1 MSPSAVLEHTA
12 PTTPDRRPR
21 RPALLAAVVLL
32 LAVVASG
39 LVLAFGPSSAQTS
52 ESTGTGLPAG
62 AQAAEAAARLAQSD
76 SADAVPAL
84 VVVSREDRSPLTAA
98 DVAAL
103 TALSPRLAAL
113 GLPGPPAE
121 PVLGPQDEVATITV
135 LMPASLSDDDNTTA
149 VDELRDTARDGLPDG
164 LVAQVTGGPAFRADI
179 GAVFEGADVTLLLAT
194 AGVVAA
200 LLLLTYRSPF
210 LWLVPLVVVGVGDRV
225 AAILVGALA
234 GAVDLDV
241 DASAAGIIS
250 VLVFGAGTNYALLLV
265 ARYRDELRRRE
276 DRFAAM
282 DRALRTTS
290 PAILASGGTVALSLL
305 TLLFADLTSNRG
317 LGFGGAVGVVTAMV
331 FGLVVLPAALVLP
344 GRWLFWPFVPR
355 VGDPTTAERAGLW
368 ARLGE
373 LVSRR
378 PAGVAAVSLVLLGAL
393 SLGAL
398 GASTGLALAD
408 SFRETPEAVEGQR
421 TLERTLPAGA
431 AQPLTVVSAPDAV
444 DQVVAAARQV
454 DGVVDVRP
462 APVRGDVAVT
472 SVVLDT
478 APGTDGSDA
487 ALVALRE
494 RLADVPGADAAV
506 GGETAEAYDV
516 AQATARDTRVVVP
529 LVLVLVLLVL
539 AVLLRALLAPLL
551 LVLSTVVSYFS
562 ALGAAWLVFDLGF
575 GFPALDQGVPL
586 LSFLFLVALGV
597 DYSVFLVARTR
608 EDVLDGHSTRD
619 AVVRALAATGGVIT
633 SAGIVLAAVF
643 AVLGVL
649 PIIVL
654 TQIGVIV
661 GLGVLL
667 DTLVVRTVLVP
678 SLAMVAGERYW
689 WPSRLGRSAS
699 GRSSSSPVRGP
710 RIRRS
715 DAAISTSSI
724 DASRRRM

>member
-1 MSPSAVLEHTA
+1 V
-12 PTTPDRRPR
+12 PDRRPR
-21 RPALLAAVVLL
+21 GPALLAAAVLV
-32 LAVVASG
+32 LAVLASG

-52 ESTGTGLPAG
+52 ESTGTALPAG
-62 AQAAEAAARLAQSD
+62 AQSAEVAERLAASDAADAAPALVVFSREDEEPLTEADVAQLTARAARLA
-76 SADAVPAL
+76 
-84 VVVSREDRSPLTAA
+84 E
-98 DVAAL
+98 
-103 TALSPRLAAL
+103 L

-121 PVLGPQDEVATITV
+121 PVLSPQREVATVAV
-135 LMPASLSDDDNTTA
+135 LLSTALSDDANTR
-149 VDELRDTARDGLPDG
+149 VVEDLRAAATDDLPDG
-164 LVAQVTGGPAFRADI
+164 LVAEVTGGPAFRADI

-194 AGVVAA
+194 VGVVAA
-200 LLLLTYRSPF
+200 LLLLTYRSPL
-210 LWLVPLVVVGVGDRV
+210 LWLVPLLVVVVGDRV
-225 AAILVGALA
+225 AVVLVGAA
-234 GAVDLDV
+234 SGVVGLDV

-265 ARYRDELRRRE
+265 ARYRDELRQRE

-282 DRALRTTS
+282 DRALRTTA

-305 TLLFADLTSNRG
+305 TLLIADLTSNRG
-317 LGFGGAVGVVTAMV
+317 LGFGGAVGVVVAMV

-355 VGDPTTAERAGLW
+355 VGDPTTAERAGAW
-368 ARLGE
+368 ARLGR

-378 PAGVAAVSLVLLGAL
+378 PAAVAAGSLVLLGAL

-408 SFRETPEAVEGQR
+408 AFRETPEAVAGQR
-421 TLERTLPAGA
+421 TLERALPAGA
-431 AQPLTVVSAPDAV
+431 AQPLTVVSVPEAAQD
-444 DQVVAAARQV
+444 VAAAAREV
-454 DGVVDVRP
+454 DGVVEVRP
-462 APVRGDVAVT
+462 GAGDDALAVT
-472 SVVLDT
+472 QVVLAA
-478 APGTDGSDA
+478 APGTDASDDA
-487 ALVALRE
+487 VAALRE
-494 RLADVPGADAAV
+494 RLAEVPGADAAV
-506 GGETAEAYDV
+506 GGETAEEFDV
-516 AQATARDTRVVVP
+516 QSATARDTRVVVP
-529 LVLVLVLLVL
+529 LVLVLVFVVL

-608 EDVLDGHSTRD
+608 EDVVGGFATRD

-678 SLAMVAGERYW
+678 SLAMVVGERYW
-689 WPSRLGRSAS
+689 WPSRLGLAGQDS
-699 GRSSSSPVRGP
+699 GSSPSSPTRGP
-710 RIRRS
+710 EMRRS
-715 DAAISTSSI
+715 DAAMGTSSI

>member
-1 MSPSAVLEHTA
+1 
-12 PTTPDRRPR
+12 
-21 RPALLAAVVLL
+21 VLL
-32 LAVVASG
+32 LAVLTAG
-39 LVLAFGPSSAQTS
+39 LVLALGPSGAQTS
-52 ESTGTGLPAG
+52 ESTGTALPAG
-62 AQAAEAAARLAQSD
+62 AQSAEAAARLARSD
-76 SADAVPAL
+76 AADAVPAL
-84 VVVSREDRSPLTAA
+84 VVLSREDRAPLTDA
-98 DVAAL
+98 DLAVLAERG
-103 TALSPRLAAL
+103 PRLAAV
-113 GLPGPPAE
+113 GLPGPPPE
-121 PVLGPQDEVATITV
+121 PVLGPTGEVATVAV
-135 LMPASLSDDDNTTA
+135 LLANDLSDADNAAA
-149 VDELRDTARDGLPDG
+149 VEDLRKVAGADLPPG
-164 LVAQVTGGPAFRADI
+164 LVAEVTGGPAFRADI

-225 AAILVGALA
+225 ASVLVGALS
-234 GAVDLDV
+234 GAVGLDV

-282 DRALRTTS
+282 DRALRTTA

-317 LGFGGAVGVVTAMV
+317 LGFGGAVGVVVAMAV
-331 FGLVVLPAALVLP
+331 GLVVLPAALVLP

-355 VGDPTTAERAGLW
+355 VGDPTTAERAGVW
-368 ARLGE
+368 SRLGR
-373 LVSRR
+373 LVARR
-378 PAGVAAVSLVLLGAL
+378 PAVVAAGSLALLGAL

-408 SFRETPEAVEGQR
+408 SFREPPEAVQGQR
-421 TLERTLPAGA
+421 TLERSLPAGA
-431 AQPLTVVSAPDAV
+431 AAPLTVVSAPDGV
-444 DQVVAAARQV
+444 DAVVAAAEGV
-454 DGVVDVRP
+454 DGVVEVRP
-462 APVRGDVAVT
+462 APVTGDLAVT
-472 SVVLDT
+472 SVVLD
-478 APGTDGSDA
+478 AAAGTDRSDE

-494 RLADVPGADAAV
+494 RLAEVPEADAAV

-516 AQATARDTRVVVP
+516 ARATARDTRVVVP
-529 LVLVLVLLVL
+529 LVLVLVFLVL

-608 EDVLDGHSTRD
+608 EDVLDGHPTRD

-661 GLGVLL
+661 GIGVLL

-689 WPSRLGRSAS
+689 WPSRLAR
-699 GRSSSSPVRGP
+699 P
-710 RIRRS
+710 
-715 DAAISTSSI
+715 T
-724 DASRRRM
+724 

>member
-1 MSPSAVLEHTA
+1 MPPSSPASTLVRGT
-12 PTTPDRRPR
+12 PVRPDRRPR
-21 RPALLAAVVLL
+21 RPALLASVVLL
-32 LAVVASG
+32 LSVIASA
-39 LVLAFGPSSAQTS
+39 LVLAFGPSGAQTS
-52 ESTGTGLPAG
+52 ESTGTALPAG
-62 AQAAEAAARLAQSD
+62 AQSAEAAERLAD
-76 SADAVPAL
+76 SSAADRAPAL
-84 VVVSREDRSPLTAA
+84 VVFSRQDQGRLTDDDLAEIA
-98 DVAAL
+98 
-103 TALSPRLAAL
+103 SRGPSLAAL

-121 PVLGPQDEVATITV
+121 PVRSPEGDVATLAV
-135 LMPASLSDDDNTTA
+135 LLSTALSDDANAEVVED
-149 VDELRDTARDGLPDG
+149 LRAAAGDGLPDG
-164 LVAQVTGGPAFRADI
+164 LVAEVTGGPAFRADI

-194 AGVVAA
+194 IGVVAA
-200 LLLLTYRSPF
+200 LLLLTYRSPL
-210 LWLVPLVVVGVGDRV
+210 LWLVPLIVVGVGDRV
-225 AAILVGALA
+225 AGVVVGAVSQVV
-234 GAVDLDV
+234 GLDV

-265 ARYRDELRRRE
+265 ARYRDELRSRE

-282 DRALRTTS
+282 DRALRTTT

-305 TLLFADLTSNRG
+305 TLLVADLTSNRG
-317 LGFGGAVGVVTAMV
+317 LGFGGAVGVVVAMV

-368 ARLGE
+368 SRLGTR
-373 LVSRR
+373 VARR
-378 PAGVAAVSLVLLGAL
+378 PAAVAAGSLVLLGAL

-398 GASTGLALAD
+398 GASTGLALVD
-408 SFRETPEAVEGQR
+408 SFRETPEAVAGQR
-421 TLERTLPAGA
+421 TLERALPAGA
-431 AQPLTVVSAPDAV
+431 AQPLTVVSAPGAATD
-444 DQVVAAARQV
+444 VAAAAREV
-454 DGVVDVRP
+454 DGVVEVRP
-462 APVRGDVAVT
+462 GAVDGELAVT
-472 SVVLDT
+472 QVVLAA
-478 APGTDGSDA
+478 APGTDASDDA
-487 ALVALRE
+487 VVALRE

-506 GGETAEAYDV
+506 GGETAEELDV
-516 AQATARDTRVVVP
+516 QTATARDTRVVVP
-529 LVLVLVLLVL
+529 LVLVLVFLVL

-597 DYSVFLVARTR
+597 DYSVFLIARTR
-608 EDVLDGHSTRD
+608 EDVLGGHPTRV

-661 GLGVLL
+661 GIGVLL

-689 WPSRLGRSAS
+689 WPSRLSR
-699 GRSSSSPVRGP
+699 
-710 RIRRS
+710 
-715 DAAISTSSI
+715 TS
-724 DASRRRM
+724 

>member
-1 MSPSAVLEHTA
+1 MSPSAHTSVLERATA
-12 PTTPDRRPR
+12 SPPDRRPR
-21 RPALLAAVVLL
+21 RPALLATVVLL
-32 LAVVASG
+32 LALVASG
-39 LVLAFGPSSAQTS
+39 LVFAFGPSSAQTS

-62 AQAAEAAARLAQSD
+62 AESAEAAERLAQSD
-76 SADAVPAL
+76 AADAIPAL
-84 VVVSREDRSPLTAA
+84 VVFSREDGS
-98 DVAAL
+98 AL
-103 TALSPRLAAL
+103 TAPDLGALEELAPRLAEL
-113 GLPGPPAE
+113 GRPGPPAVPE
-121 PVLGPQDEVATITV
+121 LGPEREVATVTV
-135 LMPASLSDDDNTTA
+135 LLSGELSDEANAAAVEDLRGTA
-149 VDELRDTARDGLPDG
+149 TDGLPDG

-210 LWLVPLVVVGVGDRV
+210 LWLVPLVVVGLGDRV
-225 AAILVGALA
+225 AGILVGALA

-265 ARYRDELRRRE
+265 ARYRDELRQRE

-282 DRALRTTS
+282 DRALRTTT

-305 TLLFADLTSNRG
+305 TLLLADLTSNRG
-317 LGFGGAVGVVTAMV
+317 LGFGGAVGVATAML

-355 VGDPTTAERAGLW
+355 VGDLTTAERAGLW
-368 ARLGE
+368 SRLGR

-378 PAGVAAVSLVLLGAL
+378 PAAVAAGSLVLLGAL

-421 TLERTLPAGA
+421 TLERALPAGA
-431 AQPLTVVSAPDAV
+431 AQPLTVVSSADGLR
-444 DQVVAAARQV
+444 DVVAAAEQV
-454 DGVVDVRP
+454 EGVVDVRP
-462 APVRGDVAVT
+462 APVTGDTAVT
-472 SVVLDT
+472 SVVLEA
-478 APGTDGSDA
+478 APGTERSDA

-529 LVLVLVLLVL
+529 LVLVLVFLVL
-539 AVLLRALLAPLL
+539 ALLLRALLAPLL

-608 EDVLDGHSTRD
+608 EDVLDGHPTRE

-689 WPSRLGRSAS
+689 WPSRLAQ
-699 GRSSSSPVRGP
+699 VR
-710 RIRRS
+710 
-715 DAAISTSSI
+715 
-724 DASRRRM
+724 

>member
-1 MSPSAVLEHTA
+1 L
-12 PTTPDRRPR
+12 PDRRPR
-21 RPALLAAVVLL
+21 RPALLASVVLV
-32 LAVVASG
+32 LAVLASG
-39 LVLAFGPSSAQTS
+39 LVLAFGPSGAQTS
-52 ESTGTGLPAG
+52 ESTGTALPAG
-62 AQAAEAAARLAQSD
+62 AQSAEAAERLAESD
-76 SADAVPAL
+76 AADTAPAL
-84 VVVSREDRSPLTAA
+84 VVFSREDGGRLTSA
-98 DVAAL
+98 DLAAL
-103 TALSPRLAAL
+103 AERSPRLADL

-121 PVLGPQDEVATITV
+121 PVRSPEGDVATVAV
-135 LMPASLSDDDNTTA
+135 LLSTALSDDANAEVVED
-149 VDELRDTARDGLPDG
+149 LRAAASEDLPDG
-164 LVAQVTGGPAFRADI
+164 LVAEVTGGPAFRADI

-194 AGVVAA
+194 VGVVAA
-200 LLLLTYRSPF
+200 LLLLTYRSPL

-225 AAILVGALA
+225 AGVVVGAVSQVV
-234 GAVDLDV
+234 GLDV

-265 ARYRDELRRRE
+265 ARYRDELRSRE

-282 DRALRTTS
+282 DRALRTTT

-305 TLLFADLTSNRG
+305 TLLVADLTSNRG
-317 LGFGGAVGVVTAMV
+317 LGFGGAVGVVVAMV

-355 VGDPTTAERAGLW
+355 VGDPTTAERAGVW
-368 ARLGE
+368 SRLGT
-373 LVSRR
+373 LVARR
-378 PAGVAAVSLVLLGAL
+378 PAAVAAGSLVLLGAL

-398 GASTGLALAD
+398 GASTGLALVD
-408 SFRETPEAVEGQR
+408 SFRETPEAVAGQR
-421 TLERTLPAGA
+421 TLERALPAGA
-431 AQPLTVVSAPDAV
+431 AQPLTVVSAPGAASD
-444 DQVVAAARQV
+444 VAAAAREV
-454 DGVVDVRP
+454 DGVVEVRP
-462 APVRGDVAVT
+462 GAVDGEVAVT
-472 SVVLDT
+472 QVVLAA
-478 APGTDGSDA
+478 APGTDASDDA
-487 ALVALRE
+487 VEALRE

-506 GGETAEAYDV
+506 GGETAEELDV
-516 AQATARDTRVVVP
+516 QTATARDTRVVVP
-529 LVLVLVLLVL
+529 LVLVLVFLVL

-562 ALGAAWLVFDLGF
+562 ALGAAWLVFDFGF

-608 EDVLDGHSTRD
+608 EDVLGGFPTRV

-661 GLGVLL
+661 GIGVLL

-678 SLAMVAGERYW
+678 SLAMVVGERYW
-689 WPSRLGRSAS
+689 WPSRL
-699 GRSSSSPVRGP
+699 
-710 RIRRS
+710 
-715 DAAISTSSI
+715 
-724 DASRRRM
+724 SRVS

>member
-1 MSPSAVLEHTA
+1 MVPSARTPVLER
-12 PTTPDRRPR
+12 PTPVSADRRPR
-21 RPALLAAVVLL
+21 RPALLACVVLL
-32 LAVVASG
+32 LAVVAAG
-39 LVLAFGPSSAQTS
+39 LVLAFGPSGAQTS
-52 ESTGTGLPAG
+52 ESTGTGLPEG
-62 AQAAEAAARLAQSD
+62 AQSAEAADRLARSD
-76 SADAVPAL
+76 AAEAVPAL
-84 VVVSREDRSPLTAA
+84 VVLSREDGAPLSES

-103 TALSPRLAAL
+103 AERGPQLAAL
-113 GLPGPPAE
+113 GLPGPPAA
-121 PVLGPQDEVATITV
+121 PALSATGEVATLAV
-135 LMPASLSDDDNTTA
+135 LLPTDLSDADNAAA
-149 VDELRDTARDGLPDG
+149 VEALRETARDDLPEG
-164 LVAQVTGGPAFRADI
+164 LVAQVTGGPAYRADI

-225 AAILVGALA
+225 AAVLVGALA
-234 GAVDLDV
+234 GVVGLDV

-317 LGFGGAVGVVTAMV
+317 LGFGGAVGVATAML

-368 ARLGE
+368 SRLGR

-378 PAGVAAVSLVLLGAL
+378 PAAVAAGSLVLLGAL

-431 AQPLTVVSAPDAV
+431 AQPLTVVSSADALPD
-444 DQVVAAARQV
+444 VVAAAEQV
-454 DGVVDVRP
+454 EGVVDVRP
-462 APVRGDVAVT
+462 APVTGDTAVT
-472 SVVLDT
+472 SVVLEA
-478 APGTDGSDA
+478 APGTEASDA

-494 RLADVPGADAAV
+494 RLAGLPGADAAI

-689 WPSRLGRSAS
+689 WPSRLGR
-699 GRSSSSPVRGP
+699 
-710 RIRRS
+710 
-715 DAAISTSSI
+715 
-724 DASRRRM
+724 

>member
-1 MSPSAVLEHTA
+1 LILERPLHPPARTPVLDRPAST
-12 PTTPDRRPR
+12 PPDRRPR
-21 RPALLAAVVLL
+21 RPALLATVVLL
-32 LAVVASG
+32 LALLGSG

-52 ESTGTGLPAG
+52 DSTGTGLPEG
-62 AQAAEAAARLAQSD
+62 AQSAVAAERLAQSD
-76 SADAVPAL
+76 AADAVPAL
-84 VVVSREDRSPLTAA
+84 VVFSREDGGPLTAPDLGLLEDLA
-98 DVAAL
+98 
-103 TALSPRLAAL
+103 PQLAAL
-113 GLPGPPAE
+113 GRPGPP
-121 PVLGPQDEVATITV
+121 PVPELGPGGEVATVTV
-135 LMPASLSDDDNTTA
+135 LLPGDLSDAANTTA
-149 VDELRDTARDGLPDG
+149 VEDLRETATDGLPDG
-164 LVAQVTGGPAFRADI
+164 LGAQVTGGPAFRADI

-317 LGFGGAVGVVTAMV
+317 LGFGGAVGVATAML

-368 ARLGE
+368 SRLGR

-378 PAGVAAVSLVLLGAL
+378 PAAVAAGSLVLLGAL

-431 AQPLTVVSAPDAV
+431 AQPLTVVASAAALRD
-444 DQVVAAARQV
+444 VVAAAEQV
-454 DGVVDVRP
+454 EGVVDVRP
-462 APVRGDVAVT
+462 APVTGDTAVT
-472 SVVLDT
+472 SVVLEA
-478 APGTDGSDA
+478 APGTAASDT

-494 RLADVPGADAAV
+494 RLAGLPGADAAV

-689 WPSRLGRSAS
+689 WPSRLGR
-699 GRSSSSPVRGP
+699 
-710 RIRRS
+710 
-715 DAAISTSSI
+715 
-724 DASRRRM
+724 

>member
-1 MSPSAVLEHTA
+1 MTASPATSTLTVH
-12 PTTPDRRPR
+12 PPGPDRRPR
-21 RPALLAAVVLL
+21 RPALLASVVLL
-32 LAVVASG
+32 LSALLAG
-39 LVLAFGPSSAQTS
+39 LVLALGPSGAQTS
-52 ESTGTGLPAG
+52 GSTGTALPDG
-62 AQAAEAAARLAQSD
+62 AQSAEAAARLARSD
-76 SADAVPAL
+76 ASDAVPAL
-84 VVVSREDRSPLTAA
+84 VVFSREDAAPLARG
-98 DVAAL
+98 DLSAL
-103 TALSPRLAAL
+103 AQRAPVLAGL

-121 PVLGPQDEVATITV
+121 PVLSPQGDVATLAV
-135 LMPASLSDDDNTTA
+135 LLSAGLSDVDNATA
-149 VDELRDTARDGLPDG
+149 VEQLREAATDGLPAG
-164 LVAQVTGGPAFRADI
+164 LVAQVTGGPAYRADI

-210 LWLVPLVVVGVGDRV
+210 LWLVPLVVVAAGDRV
-225 AAILVGALA
+225 AVVLVGALSSA
-234 GAVDLDV
+234 LGLDV

-282 DRALRTTS
+282 DRALRTTA

-305 TLLFADLTSNRG
+305 TLLLADLTSNRG
-317 LGFGGAVGVVTAMV
+317 LGFGGAVGVAVAMAV
-331 FGLVVLPAALVLP
+331 GLVVLPAALVLP

-355 VGDPTTAERAGLW
+355 VGDPTTAERAGVW
-368 ARLGE
+368 ARLGR

-378 PAGVAAVSLVLLGAL
+378 PALVATGSLVLLGAL

-398 GASTGLALAD
+398 GASTGLPLAD
-408 SFRETPEAVEGQR
+408 SFRETPEAVQGQR
-421 TLERTLPAGA
+421 TLERALPAGA
-431 AQPLTVVSAPDAV
+431 AQPLTVVSAPGAV
-444 DQVVAAARQV
+444 DEVVTAAERV

-472 SVVLDT
+472 SVVLDSSQ
-478 APGTDGSDA
+478 GTDRSDA
-487 ALVALRE
+487 AIVALRE
-494 RLADVPGADAAV
+494 RLADLPAADAAV

-529 LVLVLVLLVL
+529 LVLLLVFAVL

-562 ALGAAWLVFDLGF
+562 ALGAAWLIFDLGF

-597 DYSVFLVARTR
+597 DYSVFLIARTR
-608 EDVLDGHSTRD
+608 EDVLDGFSTRD

-689 WPSRLGRSAS
+689 WPSRLS
-699 GRSSSSPVRGP
+699 
-710 RIRRS
+710 RRS
-715 DAAISTSSI
+715 
-724 DASRRRM
+724 

>member
-1 MSPSAVLEHTA
+1 VRPSTATPVLERDPAHVL
-12 PTTPDRRPR
+12 DRRPR
-21 RPALLAAVVLL
+21 RPALLSCVVLVL
-32 LAVVASG
+32 SVVLAG
-39 LVLAFGPSSAQTS
+39 LVLAFGPSGAQTS
-52 ESTGTGLPAG
+52 ESTGTALPDG
-62 AQAAEAAARLAQSD
+62 AQSAEAAARLADSD
-76 SADAVPAL
+76 AADAVPAL
-84 VVVSREDRSPLTAA
+84 VVISREDGEPLTRADLAA
-98 DVAAL
+98 VGERAV
-103 TALSPRLAAL
+103 RLAEL

-121 PVLGPQDEVATITV
+121 PVLSPQGDVATATV
-135 LMPASLSDDDNTTA
+135 LLSSDLSDTA
-149 VDELRDTARDGLPDG
+149 NASAVEDLRRTAREGLPDG
-164 LVAQVTGGPAFRADI
+164 LVAQVTGGPAYRADI

-225 AAILVGALA
+225 AGVLVGWLS
-234 GAVDLDV
+234 GAVGLEV

-265 ARYRDELRRRE
+265 ARYRDELRQRE

-282 DRALRTTS
+282 AQALRTTA

-305 TLLFADLTSNRG
+305 TLLLADLTSNRG
-317 LGFGGAVGVVTAMV
+317 LGFGGAVGVAVAMAV
-331 FGLVVLPAALVLP
+331 GLVVLPAALVLP

-355 VGDPTTAERAGLW
+355 LGDPTTAERAGLW
-368 ARLGE
+368 SRLGR

-378 PAGVAAVSLVLLGAL
+378 PAFVAVASLGLLGAL

-398 GASTGLALAD
+398 NASTGLALAD
-408 SFRETPEAVEGQR
+408 SFRETPEAVAGQR
-421 TLERTLPAGA
+421 TLERALPAGA
-431 AQPLTVVSAPDAV
+431 AQPLTVVSAPGAV
-444 DQVVAAARQV
+444 DDVVAAAEQV
-454 DGVVDVRP
+454 EGVVDVRP

-472 SVVLDT
+472 SVVLD
-478 APGTDGSDA
+478 AAAGTDRSDA

-529 LVLVLVLLVL
+529 LVLVLVFLVL

-597 DYSVFLVARTR
+597 DYSVFLIARTR
-608 EDVLDGHSTRD
+608 EDVLLGFATRD

-689 WPSRLGRSAS
+689 WPSRLGRTPAHARPTVEDQAPLLS
-699 GRSSSSPVRGP
+699 GRP
-710 RIRRS
+710 
-715 DAAISTSSI
+715 
-724 DASRRRM
+724 

>member
-1 MSPSAVLEHTA
+1 MLSRE
-12 PTTPDRRPR
+12 D
-21 RPALLAAVVLL
+21 
-32 LAVVASG
+32 G
-39 LVLAFGPSSAQTS
+39 
-52 ESTGTGLPAG
+52 
-62 AQAAEAAARLAQSD
+62 ARLAD
-76 SADAVPAL
+76 ADLGAL
-84 VVVSREDRSPLTAA
+84 ADRA
-98 DVAAL
+98 
-103 TALSPRLAAL
+103 PRLAAL

-121 PVLGPQDEVATITV
+121 PVLSPGGEVATLTV
-135 LMPASLSDDDNTTA
+135 LLSSGLSDEANASA
-149 VDELRDTARDGLPDG
+149 VEELREAASTDLPDG
-164 LVAQVTGGPAFRADI
+164 LVAQVTGGPAYRADI

-225 AAILVGALA
+225 AGVLVGALS
-234 GAVDLDV
+234 GLIGLDV
-241 DASAAGIIS
+241 DAAAAGIIS

-265 ARYRDELRRRE
+265 ARYRDELRQQE

-282 DRALRTTS
+282 ARALRTTA

-305 TLLFADLTSNRG
+305 TLLLADLTSNRG
-317 LGFGGAVGVVTAMV
+317 LGFGGAVGVVVAMAV
-331 FGLVVLPAALVLP
+331 GLVALPAALVLP

-368 ARLGE
+368 SGLGR

-378 PAGVAAVSLVLLGAL
+378 PALTAAGSLVLLGVL

-398 GASTGLALAD
+398 SASTGLALAD
-408 SFRETPEAVEGQR
+408 SFRETPEAVQGQR
-421 TLERTLPAGA
+421 TLERALPGGS
-431 AQPLTVVSAPDAV
+431 AQPLTVVSSPEAAAA
-444 DQVVAAARQV
+444 VVAAAEQV
-454 DGVVDVRP
+454 EGVAAVR
-462 APVRGDVAVT
+462 ASPVSGDVAVT
-472 SVVLDT
+472 SVVVD
-478 APGTDGSDA
+478 AAAGTDRSDA
-487 ALVALRE
+487 ALVELRE
-494 RLADVPGADAAV
+494 RLAEVPGAEAAV
-506 GGETAEAYDV
+506 GGATAEAYDV

-608 EDVLDGHSTRD
+608 EDVVDGFSTRD

-689 WPSRLGRSAS
+689 WPSRPG
-699 GRSSSSPVRGP
+699 
-710 RIRRS
+710 
-715 DAAISTSSI
+715 TSS
-724 DASRRRM
+724 ARTS

>member
-1 MSPSAVLEHTA
+1 MSTA
-12 PTTPDRRPR
+12 TPTLDDVQVPAPDRRPR
-21 RPALLAAVVLL
+21 RPALLASVVLL
-32 LAVVASG
+32 LSALLAG
-39 LVLAFGPSSAQTS
+39 LVLVLGPSGAQTS
-52 ESTGTGLPAG
+52 ESTGTALPDG
-62 AQAAEAAARLAQSD
+62 AQSAEAAARLAQSD
-76 SADAVPAL
+76 ASDAVPAL
-84 VVVSREDRSPLTAA
+84 VVVSREDQAPLSGT
-98 DVAAL
+98 DLAAL
-103 TALSPRLAAL
+103 AERAPLLAGL

-121 PVLGPQDEVATITV
+121 PVLSPQGDVATLAVLLSADLSDADNAAAVEELREVA
-135 LMPASLSDDDNTTA
+135 A
-149 VDELRDTARDGLPDG
+149 EGLPAG
-164 LVAQVTGGPAFRADI
+164 LVAQVTGGPAYRADI

-210 LWLVPLVVVGVGDRV
+210 LWLVPLVVVAAGDRV
-225 AAILVGALA
+225 AVVLVGALS
-234 GAVDLDV
+234 GALGLDV

-282 DRALRTTS
+282 DRALRTTA

-305 TLLFADLTSNRG
+305 TLLLADLTSNRG
-317 LGFGGAVGVVTAMV
+317 LGFGGAVGVAVAMAV
-331 FGLVVLPAALVLP
+331 GLVVLPAALVLP

-355 VGDPTTAERAGLW
+355 VGDPTTAERAGVW
-368 ARLGE
+368 SRLGR

-378 PAGVAAVSLVLLGAL
+378 PALLATGSLVLLGAL

-398 GASTGLALAD
+398 GASTGLPLAD
-408 SFRETPEAVEGQR
+408 SFRETPEAVQGQR
-421 TLERTLPAGA
+421 TLERALPAGA
-431 AQPLTVVSAPDAV
+431 AQPLTVVSAPGAV
-444 DQVVAAARQV
+444 DQVVAAAEQV
-454 DGVVDVRP
+454 EGVVDVRP
-462 APVRGDVAVT
+462 SPVQGDVAVT
-472 SVVLDT
+472 SVVLDASAGTERSDT
-478 APGTDGSDA
+478 AI
-487 ALVALRE
+487 VALRE
-494 RLADVPGADAAV
+494 RLADLPEADAAV

-529 LVLVLVLLVL
+529 LVLVLVFAVL

-597 DYSVFLVARTR
+597 DYSVFLIARTR
-608 EDVLDGHSTRD
+608 EDVLDGCSTRD

-689 WPSRLGRSAS
+689 WPSRL
-699 GRSSSSPVRGP
+699 
-710 RIRRS
+710 
-715 DAAISTSSI
+715 
-724 DASRRRM
+724 SRRP